1 MIEIRR
7 NGRPSAQVTALDR
20 GLQYGDGLFETMRVR
35 GHHIAL
41 LDAHLQRLREGC
53 ARLDLPMP
61 SPATLR
67 REIRKAAGRWPDAVI
82 KLIVTRG
89 SGERGYRAPRPC
101 HPTRLL
107 ICEPRAS
114 RSSAVAVRVRL
125 CSTRLS
131 ENPALA
137 GMKTLNR
144 LDAVLARSEWRDPRI
159 HEGLMRD
166 HAGLIVCGTM
176 TNVFAAVRG
185 RLITPVLDRCGVDGV
200 MRRWVLQHARELGV
214 PVAEGRLR
222 MSDLEKADE
231 ILLTNAVVG
240 IWSVRALTLP
250 LPRKVIRPPRQD
262 MADRLRAGFDLFI
275 KRKAGAR
282 SER

>member
-7 NGRPSAQVTALDR
+7 NGRLTDQIPTLDR
-20 GLQYGDGLFETMRVR
+20 GLQYGDGVFETMRVR
-35 GHHIAL
+35 SHRIAL
-41 LDAHLQRLREGC
+41 LEGHLQRLRESC

-61 SPATLR
+61 AQATLR
-67 REIRKAAGRWPDAVI
+67 REIRRAAARWPEAVI

-89 SGERGYRAPRPC
+89 VGERGYRAPRPC
-101 HPTRLL
+101 KPTRLL
-107 ICEPRAS
+107 LCEPRAPS
-114 RSSAVAVRVRL
+114 TTPTTVRVRL
-125 CSTRLS
+125 CDTRLS

-137 GMKTLNR
+137 GLKTLNR

-159 HEGLMRD
+159 QEGLMRD

-185 RLITPVLDRCGVDGV
+185 RLITPVLDRCGVNGV
-200 MRRWVLQHARELGV
+200 MRRWVLQHARGSGV

-231 ILLTNAVVG
+231 IFLTNAVVG

-250 LPRKVIRPPRQD
+250 GKVIHPARHDR
-262 MADRLRAGFDLFI
+262 AARLRAGFEAFI
-275 KRKAGAR
+275 ARRSGAALAR
-282 SER
+282 

>member
-7 NGRPSAQVTALDR
+7 NGRRTAMVPALDR
-20 GLQYGDGLFETMRVR
+20 GLLYGDGLFETMRVR
-35 GHHIAL
+35 GHDIAL
-41 LDAHLQRLREGC
+41 LDGHLQRLQDGC

-61 SPATLR
+61 APDSLR

-82 KLIVTRG
+82 KLILT
-89 SGERGYRAPRPC
+89 PQPC
-101 HPTRLL
+101 RPTRLL
-107 ICEPRAS
+107 ICEPRAPQPVP
-114 RSSAVAVRVRL
+114 VAARVRL
-125 CSTRLS
+125 CVTRLS

-159 HEGLMRD
+159 QEGLMQD
-166 HAGLIVCGTM
+166 HAGRIVCGTM

-185 RLITPVLDRCGVDGV
+185 RLITPVLDRCGVNGV

-250 LPRKVIRPPRQD
+250 RKLIRPPRQD
-262 MADRLRAGFDLFI
+262 MADKLRAGFEVFVE
-275 KRKAGAR
+275 RAAGAR
-282 SER
+282 MPR